1 MSGPTHFKRK
11 LAPGLGHGGHQTDAR
26 LVRVGAAWQAAT
38 YLPPAHIN
46 AHERAAPPVIRTSNG
61 RRPSLSGKRGRV
73 VVHTAPRHPAASSKP
88 DSGDHVPNPSLD
100 LAGRPPA
107 AMGLWNYGR
116 KGKHDR
122 EAGSSSGHRR
132 GSSGPDSI
140 GARGRCFFIL
150 VLC

>member
-1 MSGPTHFKRK
+1 MEQNEEHIMMNILIYQANSTARPHPVRPRPFGVKGTNEAAQRATARTHLVRFVSGPTHFERK
-11 LAPGLGHGGHQTDAR
+11 LAPGLGRGGHQTDAR

-88 DSGDHVPNPSLD
+88 DSAEPKP
-100 LAGRPPA
+100 
-107 AMGLWNYGR
+107 
-116 KGKHDR
+116 
-122 EAGSSSGHRR
+122 
-132 GSSGPDSI
+132 
-140 GARGRCFFIL
+140 
-150 VLC
+150 